1 MSSPEYAK
9 ATCPA
14 CYGHVEYPVAAAG
27 TEISCPH
34 CRASMALPESGKV
47 DAASD
52 SDAAKGSLGL
62 KAPMLAIM
70 VALITATAILVVR
83 PGKKVKPDL
92 AEAATNSPTASS
104 PAADAEFPLPE
115 GWQRPVLAPTGDLE
129 MLGFKMESQ
138 PGTSLKHVIGLVT
151 NRSAGRYFGVKVEFN
166 MIDAQGSTVGKAV
179 DQTTSLMGRSSWHF
193 RALSVGGKP
202 EKASAARLNGDKE

>member
-1 MSSPEYAK
+1 MSSPEYDK

-34 CRASMALPESGKV
+34 CRATMTLQESGK
-47 DAASD
+47 AAATSD
-52 SDAAKGSLGL
+52 SVAAKGSLGL
-62 KAPMLAIM
+62 KAPILAIM
-70 VALITATAILVVR
+70 VALITATAILVVG
-83 PGKKVKPDL
+83 PDKKAKPDL
-92 AEAATNSPTASS
+92 AGAATNSPTAPS

-179 DQTTSLMGRSSWHF
+179 DQTTSLLGRGSWHF

-202 EKASAARLNGDKE
+202 EKASPAKLSGEKE